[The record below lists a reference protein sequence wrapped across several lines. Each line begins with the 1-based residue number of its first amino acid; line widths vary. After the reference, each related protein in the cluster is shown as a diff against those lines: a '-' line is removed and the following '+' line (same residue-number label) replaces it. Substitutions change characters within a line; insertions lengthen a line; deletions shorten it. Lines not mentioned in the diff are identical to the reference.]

1 MAQRSRTAR
10 IAVACTFAAV
20 LSPRTGGRG
29 LRHGH
34 RAAGDR
40 PRVLQPRQRVP
51 RARQARRGGAGL
63 RVRAASRRVAR
74 PRGLQPRRRVRATGS
89 RRGGRGDPR
98 TPRGGRPGQRDV
110 LLASGWALHEAG
122 RDAEA
127 LARYDAAAA
136 LAPENQDAL
145 YNAGLILWAAG
156 RTREAADRFVR
167 LLAIAPGDADALY
180 NLGSLELALD
190 DPAGAAEHLGRYV
203 ERKPQD
209 AEGLLLLASA
219 WERQRQF
226 SRALEAY
233 DRIIAADARSASAWF
248 GRARLLLTVVEDPE
262 RGLQD
267 LRRAL
272 DAGFSDTAAVAA
284 LLANET
290 LLVPARSGEGARRPR
305 AAAGISGGARRGAL
319 SRPRAQR
326 PSAARIASSVASAVV
341 EESTSR
347 RRPRSR

>member
-1 MAQRSRTAR
+1 MQRSRAAR
-10 IAVACTFAAV
+10 IAVACAFAAV
-20 LSPRTGGRG
+20 LTIV
-29 LRHGH
+29 LA
-34 RAAGDR
+34 AAGCATDTGRREIALEYFNLGNAYLELGKLDEAARAFESALRLDASLARADYNLAVAYVRLDR
-40 PRVLQPRQRVP
+40 
-51 RARQARRGGAGL
+51 AGEAVDIL
-63 RVRAASRRVAR
+63 ERLVADD
-74 PRGLQPRRRVRATGS
+74 PGS
-89 RRGGRGDPR
+89 V
-98 TPRGGRPGQRDV
+98 TT

-136 LAPENQDAL
+136 LAPENQEAL

-167 LLAIAPGDADALY
+167 LLAIAPGDADALF
-180 NLGSLELALD
+180 NLGSLELALG

-290 LLVPARSGEGARRPR
+290 LLARPEVEKELGARGLLPGAP
-305 AAAGISGGARRGAL
+305 AA
-319 SRPRAQR
+319 P
-326 PSAARIASSVASAVV
+326 AA
-341 EESTSR
+341 T
-347 RRPRSR
+347 P